1 MQIDRQE
8 QRFILEEL
16 AKSYPDPGRV
26 ELQNDPEGKR
36 RRRHLHYLQ
45 DHGLVYEQISQAS
58 MAVAGLMISHGWV
71 ATAAG
76 LDFLADDG
84 GLSAV
89 LGVVSVRL
97 HDDTIKDLVA
107 ARLQEVGL
115 PEAERKRYL
124 EQLRELPVDATK
136 HLVLKLI
143 DLGMAS
149 GDKAVYLIKNVLSSL
164 N

>member
-16 AKSYPDPGRV
+16 SKSYPDPGQV
-26 ELQNDPEGKR
+26 ALENDPDGKR

-45 DHGLVYEQISQAS
+45 DHGLVYEKVSQAS
-58 MAVAGLMISHGWV
+58 MAVAGLTFSHGWV

-84 GLSAV
+84 GLSAI
-89 LGVVSVRL
+89 LGVVTVKL

-107 ARLQEVGL
+107 AKLQESGL
-115 PEAERKRYL
+115 PETERNRYL
-124 EQLRELPVDATK
+124 DQLRELPIEATK

-149 GDKAVYLIKNVLSSL
+149 GDKAVDLIKQVLSGL